1 MSIVPVSIPLPYN
14 LFLYFFEGQKYKD
27 SKLGIMINVGK
38 SGLIKVIF
46 SNIRKK
52 CDVCANS
59 FDTYIMTAQYM
70 RNVFTFYYIQISQE
84 KSCF

>member
-14 LFLYFFEGQKYKD
+14 IFLYFFKGQKYKD

-46 SNIRKK
+46 SNIHKISA
-52 CDVCANS
+52 VCANS
-59 FDTYIMTAQYM
+59 FDRYIMAAQYM

>member
-14 LFLYFFEGQKYKD
+14 IFLYFFKGQKYKD

-70 RNVFTFYYIQISQE
+70 RNVFTFYYIQISQD